1 MTFPL
6 DKRTCDWECAVTVKL
21 AIFTDGR
28 PCPRSAQPQLEIGA
42 PPRAPCRAAQWRI
55 DEKNLHIEYRRA
67 GLNS

>member
-6 DKRTCDWECAVTVKL
+6 GKRTCDWECAITVKL

-42 PPRAPCRAAQWRI
+42 PPERRAARLNGELTKRTYTSNI
-55 DEKNLHIEYRRA
+55 A
-67 GLNS
+67 GLG